1 MHIIERLK
9 YVKTTLSNTSSNIM
23 CSGIDTYNYT
33 KLPYEYENQYFYLY
47 ILSLYKKIF
56 LMKLNYDFGKYE
68 NISKRRA

>member
-1 MHIIERLK
+1 
-9 YVKTTLSNTSSNIM
+9 M

-56 LMKLNYDFGKYE
+56 LMRLNHEFKQYDT
-68 NISKRRA
+68 IIKRKDIFIRFTTKR